1 MYNSQ
6 RVRVITTNKS
16 TYSQDGIIGLYG
28 IVVRITGTFVA
39 VRIDGKYN
47 EASAFGGYWF
57 TSNELEG
64 I

>member
-6 RVRVITTNKS
+6 RVRVIATNKS

-28 IVVRITGTFVA
+28 IVVRITDTFVA

-47 EASAFGGYWF
+47 AASAFGGYWF

-64 I
+64 L